1 MLRLGLK
8 NLAARKWRTVMTAIA
23 VVFGI
28 ALVSGTYVLTDT
40 TNEAFDE
47 IFVRSNERIDVTV
60 TRQEQ
65 VRQFDGSVPAFSDRF
80 LKRVRSV
87 DGVEIAEGSV
97 FATGSILNLE
107 NESTGAPFA
116 PQFISSGLPAR
127 LSSIEYVEGR
137 QARRPGEAALDLEAA
152 RRGGVELGGKIRL
165 VGSGPARVFE
175 VVGLTQLGGASFG
188 GTSIAQVTLGEAQ
201 SLTDR
206 GGEFDQISVGGDG
219 SVDDGVLRDRIAAVL
234 PNDLLVETGQ
244 ENADRQ
250 ASDIRDGLSFLTIA
264 LFAFAAISLLVG
276 SFVIFNVFSITVAQ
290 RTREFGMLRTLGASR
305 RQILGTVL
313 AEGILIG
320 LIASGLGLVVGIA
333 LAEGLSALL
342 SALGADLPSKSLVI
356 APRTI
361 IASFIVGIGV
371 TLVSSMIPAWRAT
384 RVPPI
389 AALSENILQ
398 AGRTRLWI
406 RALVSGTL
414 AAVGVG
420 LIAWVLVDD
429 IEGGAGAA
437 RIGAG
442 AVALVVAIA
451 IFSPRLIQPLVRL
464 IGAPVQAIGG
474 LNGRLAT
481 ENALRSPS
489 RTAVTSAALMIG
501 IALVSFVS
509 IFASGLNSSVTDVID
524 QNLEGEIVLQGPGG
538 FVPISPGAVKVA
550 AEVDGVEAASGIRFA
565 QVKLPGSG
573 ERQLSS
579 VQPKTVDQV
588 IAVDWAPGSP
598 EALASLAPGK
608 AVISQGLAT
617 AEGLAIGD
625 RFEVQS
631 AIGTRPKLE
640 VIGVMASGNL
650 DLLGDLVVDEASM
663 RRDFG
668 VFEDQFALARVEPG
682 AGVEKVKERVAAR
695 LDRADFPTVE
705 VLNQEE
711 LKDRQR
717 QQINAILALIYVLL
731 ALAVVVS
738 LVGIVVTLILSIYE
752 RTRELGMLR
761 AVGMSR
767 RQVKRMIRYEAV
779 ITAVLGASAG
789 LFLGIVFAF
798 LIGIPLEGEGFVLSY
813 PIPTL
818 AMILVLSALAGVL
831 AAVYPARKAA
841 RLDVLEAIS
850 YE

>member
-1 MLRLGLK
+1 
-8 NLAARKWRTVMTAIA
+8 MTAIA

-40 TNEAFDE
+40 TNGAFDD

-60 TRQEQ
+60 TTREQ
-65 VRQFDGSVPAFSDRF
+65 VRQFDGSVPAFSDRY
-80 LKRVRSV
+80 LNRVRAV
-87 DGVEIAEGSV
+87 DGVEVAEGSV

-137 QARRPGEAALDLEAA
+137 KADRPGEAALDLEAA

-165 VGSGPARVFE
+165 IGTGPARTFD

-188 GTSIAQVTLGEAQ
+188 GTSIAQVTLEEAQ
-201 SLTDR
+201 SITNR
-206 GGEFDQISVGGDG
+206 KGRFDQISVGGDG
-219 SVDDGVLRDRIAAVL
+219 TVDDEVLRDRIAEVL
-234 PNDLLVETGQ
+234 PADLLVETGQ

-305 RQILGTVL
+305 RQILATVL

-342 SALGADLPSKSLVI
+342 SALGADLPSKALVI

-361 IASFIVGIGV
+361 VASFIVGIGV
-371 TLVSSMIPAWRAT
+371 TLISSMIPAYRAT

-398 AGRTRLWI
+398 AGKTRLWI
-406 RALVSGTL
+406 RALVATVL
-414 AAVGVG
+414 AVAGIF
-420 LIAWVLVDD
+420 LIGSVLVDD
-429 IEGGAGAA
+429 IQGGAGAA

-442 AVALVVAIA
+442 AVALVVAIS
-451 IFSPRLIQPLVRL
+451 IFSPRLIQPMVRL
-464 IGAPVQAIGG
+464 IGVPIRAVGG
-474 LNGRLAT
+474 LTGRLAT

-524 QNLEGEIVLQGPGG
+524 QNLRGEIVLQGPGG
-538 FVPISPGAVKVA
+538 FVPIPPESVDQAAKV
-550 AEVDGVEAASGIRFA
+550 EGIEAASGIRFA
-565 QVKLPGSG
+565 QVRVGGSG

-579 VQPKTVDQV
+579 VQPDTVDQV
-588 IAVDWAPGSP
+588 IEVDWAPGSP
-598 EALASLAPGK
+598 RALAELSDGK
-608 AVISQGLAT
+608 AVISEGLAT
-617 AEGLAIGD
+617 SKGLEIGD
-625 RFEVQS
+625 RFRALS
-631 AIGTRPKLE
+631 PTGTRPDFE
-640 VIGVMASGNL
+640 VIGIMASGNL
-650 DLLGDLVVDEASM
+650 DLLGDIVVDEASM
-663 RRDFG
+663 LKYFG
-668 VFEDQFALARVEPG
+668 IAEDQFALARVR
-682 AGVEKVKERVAAR
+682 AGDDVEKIKERVAVE
-695 LDRADFPTVE
+695 LDRAGFPTVE

-711 LKDRQR
+711 LKDRQ
-717 QQINAILALIYVLL
+717 QEQINGLLALIYVLL

-752 RTRELGMLR
+752 RTRELGMVR
-761 AVGMSR
+761 AIGMSR
-767 RQVKRMIRYEAV
+767 RQVRRMVTFEAV
-779 ITAVLGASAG
+779 ITAVLGAIAG
-789 LFLGIVFAF
+789 LILGVLFAF
-798 LIGIPLEGEGFVLSY
+798 LMGIPLEGEGFVLSY

-818 AMILVLSALAGVL
+818 IAILILSALAGVL
-831 AAVYPARKAA
+831 AAIYPARKAA
-841 RLDVLEAIS
+841 KLDVLEAIS